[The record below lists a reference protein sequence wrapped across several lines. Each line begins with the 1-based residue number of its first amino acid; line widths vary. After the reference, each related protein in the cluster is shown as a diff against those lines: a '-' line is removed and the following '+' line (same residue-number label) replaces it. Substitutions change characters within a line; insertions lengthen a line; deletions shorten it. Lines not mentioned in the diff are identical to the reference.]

1 MRRESFNHDWVF
13 YVKDRPNEKRQVTLP
28 FDGMLIEKRNPLLQ
42 NGSLLAFFPGN
53 NYVYEKTLFGDEKFD
68 GKCVILDFGGSY
80 MDTKVY
86 FNGEEVGSCYYGY
99 SNFFVDITGKIKIG
113 EDNLIRV
120 TVHNAQRPN
129 GRWYTGGGLYRPV
142 HILVGEK
149 EHMIPDGI
157 KIVTRSLYPAK
168 LEVNVECEKSLK
180 SEVLT
185 EIIYDG
191 EVVASGKGEHCF
203 ISVPDAKLWSAETP
217 NLYEAKTTLINNG
230 VVIDEVTQRIGI
242 RTLKWNAKEG
252 LLVNGV
258 STKLR
263 GVCVHQDNGMLGMN
277 EYKESE
283 LRRVRRLK
291 EGGFNAIRGSHDPRS
306 REFLEACD
314 EIGMYVMEE
323 GFDVWFEAAGQYG
336 YGFHFEKEWRKDLT
350 TMIRKA
356 VNHPSVVIYSIGNEI
371 AETASEKGV
380 EIGREMV
387 KLCHELDDSRPV
399 TLGINLMLNV
409 IYSKNIKLSL
419 GGVQVHDNDPDQP
432 NASIADTKKSGSVF
446 INTLVGVMG
455 VFMGLLTSPKNSD
468 KPIKGICDVL
478 DIAGYN
484 YGLNSY
490 ARHHEKY
497 PDRIIVGSET
507 NPMDNPQRIAFTR
520 NAPYVIGD
528 FYWTGWDYLGECG
541 VGVIDYNKNTG
552 GYSKPYPCIVA
563 GCGLYDIAGH
573 RDTMA
578 YDLAIAWGEY
588 NKPFIA
594 VSHPK
599 HAKDKMIP
607 AMYRKT
613 DGIDSWSFDGY
624 EGVKTTVRVA
634 SVGKSVEVLVNG
646 KSHGKKKLKDLIANF
661 KVPYEKGEITAIS
674 FDENGKEIA
683 RETLRTAEEKTVINV
698 LCEKE
703 YLRSGG
709 EDIVYFD
716 VSLGDK
722 NGLVKPLEQKV
733 NVKVEGC
740 GELLA
745 VGSGVPRTEESYLG
759 NGFTTWNGRMVAIV
773 RSTKEKGKIKVTF
786 SSDGLKDKSYEIESK

>member
-1 MRRESFNHDWVF
+1 MKRESFNHGWIF
-13 YVKDRPNEKRQVTLP
+13 YTVGNESEKREVTLP
-28 FDGMLIEKRNPLLQ
+28 FDGMLMEKRNPLLQ

-53 NYVYEKTLFGDEKFD
+53 NYVYEKTLFGDERFKD
-68 GKCVILDFGGSY
+68 SCVILDFGGSY

-86 FNGEEVGSCYYGY
+86 LNGEEVGGCYYGY
-99 SNFFVDITGKIKIG
+99 SNFFVDITGKLKIG

-142 HILVGEK
+142 HILTGNK
-149 EHMIPDGI
+149 EHIVPDGT
-157 KIVTRSLYPAK
+157 KIITRSLYPAT
-168 LEVNVECEKSLK
+168 LEVTVECEKEADT
-180 SEVLT
+180 EVVTDILWN
-185 EIIYDG
+185 G
-191 EVVASGKGEHCF
+191 EVVASGKGENTK
-203 ISVPDAKLWSAETP
+203 ITVPDAKLWSAETP
-217 NLYEAKTTLINNG
+217 NLYEARITLKKG
-230 VVIDEVTQRIGI
+230 DGVIDETTQKIGI

-252 LLVNGV
+252 FLVNGV

-277 EYKESE
+277 EYKEAE
-283 LRRVRRLK
+283 IRRVRRLK

-314 EIGMYVMEE
+314 ELGMYVMEE

-371 AETASEKGV
+371 AETASEKGI
-380 EIGREMV
+380 EIGRAMTE
-387 KLCHELDDSRPV
+387 LCHSLDDSRPV
-399 TLGINLMLNV
+399 TLGVNLMLNV
-409 IYSKNIKLSL
+409 MYAKNIKISPT
-419 GGVQVHDNDPDQP
+419 GQKISDTDPDCP
-432 NASIADTKKSGSVF
+432 NVSAESTQKGGSVLV
-446 INTLVGVMG
+446 NTMVSVIGI
-455 VFMGLLTSPKNSD
+455 FMNMLTSPKNSD

-490 ARHHEKY
+490 AGHHEKY

-520 NAPYVIGD
+520 NAPYVVGD

-613 DGIDSWSFDGY
+613 DGINSWSFDGY
-624 EGVKTTVRVA
+624 EGTKTTVRVA

-646 KSHGKKKLKDLIANF
+646 KSYGKKKLKDLIANF

-674 FDENGKEIA
+674 YDENGKEMA
-683 RETLRTAEEKTVINV
+683 RDTLYSAESDTKINV

-703 YLRSGG
+703 ALRAGG

-722 NGLVKPLEQKV
+722 NGIVKPLEERIE
-733 NVKVEGC
+733 VKVEGA

-745 VGSGVPRTEESYLG
+745 VGSGAPRTEESYLG
-759 NGFTTWNGRMVAIV
+759 TGFTTWNGRMVAVV
-773 RSTKEKGKIKVTF
+773 RSAKNKGKVKVTF
-786 SSDGLKDKSYEIESK
+786 SSTKYGKETYEIEAL

>member
-1 MRRESFNHDWVF
+1 MRRESFNHDWTF
-13 YVKDRPNEKRQVTLP
+13 YVKDTPNEKRKVTLP

-53 NYVYEKTLFGDEKFD
+53 NYVYEKTLFGKEEYD
-68 GKCVILDFGGSY
+68 GKSVILDFGGSY
-80 MDTKVY
+80 MDTKV
-86 FNGEEVGSCYYGY
+86 FLNGEEVGSCYYGY
-99 SNFFVDITGKIKIG
+99 SNFFVDLTDKLKIG
-113 EDNLIRV
+113 EDNKIKV

-149 EHMIPDGI
+149 EHITPDGI
-157 KIVTRSLYPAK
+157 KIITRSLNPAK
-168 LEVNVECEKSLK
+168 LEVTIESSNAPE
-180 SEVLT
+180 SELLT
-185 EIIYDG
+185 EIILNGD
-191 EVVASGKGEHCF
+191 VVASGVGEHVS
-203 ISVPDAKLWSAETP
+203 IIVPNARLWSAETP
-217 NLYEAKTTLINNG
+217 NLYEARTTLRRDG
-230 VVIDEVTQRIGI
+230 VIIDEVTQKIGI
-242 RTLKWNAKEG
+242 RTLSWNSEKG
-252 LLVNGV
+252 LLINGV

-314 EIGMYVMEE
+314 EVGMYVMEE
-323 GFDVWFEAAGQYG
+323 GFDVWFESVGQYG
-336 YGFHFEKEWRKDLT
+336 YGFHFEEEWERDLEK
-350 TMIRKA
+350 MIRKA
-356 VNHPSVVIYSIGNEI
+356 VNHPSVVMYSIGNEI

-380 EIGREMV
+380 QIGKRMV
-387 KLCHELDDSRPV
+387 DLCHKLDDSRPV
-399 TLGINLMLNV
+399 TMGVNLMLNV
-409 IYSKNIKLSL
+409 LYAKNIKISAS
-419 GGVQVHDNDPDQP
+419 GTKVSDSDPDRP
-432 NASIADTKKSGSVF
+432 NVSAESTQKSGSVLV
-446 INTLVGVMG
+446 NTMVSIIG
-455 VFMGLLTSPKNSD
+455 VFMKALTSPKNSD
-468 KPIKGICDVL
+468 KPIKGICEAL

-490 ARHHEKY
+490 VGHHKKY

-507 NPMDNPQRIAFTR
+507 NPLDNYERITATR
-520 NAPYVIGD
+520 KLPYVIGD

-552 GYSKPYPCIVA
+552 FYSKPYPCIIA

-588 NKPFIA
+588 KKPFIA

-599 HAKDKMIP
+599 HSKDKLIP

-613 DGIDSWSFDGY
+613 DGIDCWTFDGY
-624 EGVKTTVRVA
+624 EGTKTNVRVA
-634 SVGKSVEVLVNG
+634 SEGEFIELKVNG
-646 KSHGKKKLKDLIANF
+646 KSYGKKKLKKFIANF

-674 FDENGKEIA
+674 YDENGKELS
-683 RETLRTAEEKTVINV
+683 RETLKTAEDKTVINV
-698 LCEKE
+698 LCEKQNVKA
-703 YLRSGG
+703 GG

-722 NGLVKPLEQKV
+722 NGLVKPLEQRIEV
-733 NVKVEGC
+733 NVEGA

-745 VGSGVPRTEESYLG
+745 VGSGAPRTEESYLG
-759 NGFTTWNGRMVAIV
+759 NGFTTWNGRMVAVV
-773 RSTKEKGKIKVTF
+773 RSKEQKGKIKVTF
-786 SSDGLKDKSYEIESK
+786 SSKGLEDKTYEIESV